1 MADTVTIRT
10 DEETEHALDVL
21 THDGSSRSAA
31 IRQAV
36 LEAARRRE
44 RAAEMRRAV
53 LRMDLGKPERRQR
66 RGGTGPQ
73 PSQRALMIY
82 LDSAAVVKLAHAEPE
97 SAALRS
103 WLDRRAEIQ
112 WMSSVLT
119 EIEAFRA
126 LARYAPEAASRLP
139 AILDQI
145 DLIDLDQTVRTLAR
159 TVTPAT
165 VRSLD
170 AIHLG
175 TALRSRP
182 SLTSFVTYDKRL
194 LDAAQAA
201 GLPTDSPA

>member
-1 MADTVTIRT
+1 
-10 DEETEHALDVL
+10 
-21 THDGSSRSAA
+21 
-31 IRQAV
+31 
-36 LEAARRRE
+36 
-44 RAAEMRRAV
+44 
-53 LRMDLGKPERRQR
+53 
-66 RGGTGPQ
+66 
-73 PSQRALMIY
+73 MIY

-103 WLDRRAEIQ
+103 WLDERTETVWI
-112 WMSSVLT
+112 SSVLT
-119 EIEAFRA
+119 EIESFRA

-139 AILDQI
+139 AVLDQI
-145 DLIDLDQTVRTLAR
+145 DLIDLDQPIRMLAR

-175 TALRSRP
+175 TALRFRSP
-182 SLTSFVTYDKRL
+182 LTSFVTYDKRL